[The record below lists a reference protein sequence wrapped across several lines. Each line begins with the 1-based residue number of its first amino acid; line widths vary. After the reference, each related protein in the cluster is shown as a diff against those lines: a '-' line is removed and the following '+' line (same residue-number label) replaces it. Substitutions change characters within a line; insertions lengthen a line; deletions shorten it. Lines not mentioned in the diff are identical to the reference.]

1 MRQIQSYKDIT
12 VAELVKVAEMKD
24 IDLNSV
30 AASRQLV
37 SIFYGDPDTMSV
49 EDFWNCYWEI
59 TAILYQKPEPQPI
72 DSFVLD
78 GVEYKVREFAETDT
92 RTYTDFSDLSK
103 QNPQQNLPLLLA
115 LSFTD
120 GSDETNYTE
129 AIQARAEKF
138 NQLDAETALNALNFI
153 LSVWQTLMRSILDCL
168 GSQADEATKKKVE
181 ELRKAWVDLGG
192 K

>member
-72 DSFVLD
+72 DSFTLD
-78 GVEYKVREFAETDT
+78 GVKYKVREFAETDT